1 MNLNSCIHKQRRAA
15 SPRPMWMSTCN
26 KLEREGVEHWAQWRH
41 STGSTVNTTTQLN
54 QTCTTISGLQ
64 LELGFACL
72 RITDSISTTLRCI
85 LHYHLVMSISKDQGF
100 GAHAGAFLSNA
111 PSANESRGY
120 DRLEKTRML
129 AVLAEEYES
138 VIVSVDRKAMDRIT
152 K

>member
-1 MNLNSCIHKQRRAA
+1 
-15 SPRPMWMSTCN
+15 
-26 KLEREGVEHWAQWRH
+26 
-41 STGSTVNTTTQLN
+41 
-54 QTCTTISGLQ
+54 
-64 LELGFACL
+64 
-72 RITDSISTTLRCI
+72 
-85 LHYHLVMSISKDQGF
+85 MSISKDQGF